1 MDLRSLQ
8 CTPHLR
14 DCLAGVRRRLRSAP
28 YDERG
33 FSLPE
38 LLLVCVIVG
47 VPAAIA
53 IRSLAS
59 QKDKAVDT
67 QAKALARAAQTAAET
82 IGTDNSGSYETVTGA
97 ELNKYEPSIR
107 IVASTSDVYLSTAT
121 GAKSEYSATAKAS
134 DGNEF
139 RIRRNALGEVSRK
152 CASPVSRAGCG
163 GADMGTWWCAA
174 ERRSRHAKSGA
185 GPVGD
190 RVRRSFRRP

>member
-1 MDLRSLQ
+1 MARPPAGSHGGLRGFTVSAVH
-8 CTPHLR
+8 PHLR

-38 LLLVCVIVG
+38 LLIVG

-53 IRSLAS
+53 IRSFAS

-82 IGTDNSGSYETVTGA
+82 IGTDNSGSYETVTAA

-121 GAKSEYSATAKAS
+121 G
-134 DGNEF
+134 
-139 RIRRNALGEVSRK
+139 
-152 CASPVSRAGCG
+152 PRAN
-163 GADMGTWWCAA
+163 T
-174 ERRSRHAKSGA
+174 R
-185 GPVGD
+185 
-190 RVRRSFRRP
+190 